1 MRRFDVIIIGA
12 GHAGIEAALA
22 SARMGAETACIT
34 LRLDRIGHMPC
45 NCSIGGL
52 AKGHLVRELDALG
65 GQMGVT
71 TDYALTH
78 IRVVGTGKGPAIQ
91 TLRAHACKSLYP
103 RLMRETLEAEPRLTL
118 IEGTVETVAVENGEA
133 VGVII
138 QEEGGATTQ
147 IAAKAVVMTTG
158 TFLNGVCHQGASA
171 EPAARHGE
179 PATTGL
185 SAFLRGIGVR
195 IRRFK
200 TGTTPRI
207 RLGSIDMSRV
217 SVQPCERDAPPF
229 SFLHDRVSPAGEM
242 LDCYETHTTPQMH
255 EVIRRNLHLS
265 AVYGKQIEGI
275 GPRYCP
281 SIEDKIVRFPH
292 RDQHT
297 VFLEVEE
304 WGGESVY
311 VQGVSTSLPAEVQ
324 LEFLRHIP
332 GLEEV
337 EMLRPG
343 YAVEYD
349 MADPLQLFVTLE
361 SKLCRNLYLA
371 GQVNGTSG
379 YEEAAAQGI
388 VAGINAARR
397 AMGESDVVLRRDNS
411 FIGVLIDDLVTKGV
425 DDPYRMLTARS
436 EYRLMLRNDN
446 ADQRLTPVGCEVGLV
461 SDERRRR
468 FEEKKRFQES
478 LSAILDSVSIG
489 SSANGVLREA
499 GLPEVRNRIP
509 LRDLL
514 QRPGTRLE
522 HVATVARALGVEL
535 PDWDA
540 DPLRREAA
548 RQIEVEA
555 KYSGYLTR
563 QEAQVEQR
571 RRLEALAVPS
581 GFDYE
586 QVRGISHE
594 TREKLTLVK
603 PLTLAQAAR
612 VPGVR
617 PTDIALIAG
626 HLRRR
631 RTAKRAATT
640 EAG

>member
-1 MRRFDVIIIGA
+1 MPVRRFDVIVIGA

-22 SARMGAETACIT
+22 SARMGVETACIT

-52 AKGHLVRELDALG
+52 AKGHLAREVDALG

-91 TLRAHACKSLYP
+91 TLRAHACKALYP
-103 RLMRETLEAEPRLTL
+103 ALMRQALEEQSRLTL
-118 IEGTVETVAVENGEA
+118 IEGTVETIVHDGGEA
-133 VGVII
+133 LGVLLLT
-138 QEEGGATTQ
+138 QNGTEEIYARA
-147 IAAKAVVMTTG
+147 IVMTTG

-179 PATTGL
+179 PATKGL
-185 SAFLRGIGVR
+185 SDFLRSIGVR

-207 RLGSIDMSRV
+207 RLSSIDLSRV

-229 SFLHDRVSPAGEM
+229 SFLHDCVMPRHEM
-242 LDCYETHTTPQMH
+242 LDCYETHTTPEMH

-265 AVYGKQIEGI
+265 AVYGKQIEGV

-281 SIEDKIVRFPH
+281 SIEDKIVRFPG
-292 RDQHT
+292 RERHT
-297 VFLEVEE
+297 VFLEIEE

-332 GLEEV
+332 GLEDV

-349 MADPLQLFVTLE
+349 MADPLQLYPTLE
-361 SKLCRNLYLA
+361 SKLCRNLFLA

-397 AMGESDVVLRRDNS
+397 VMGESEVILRRDNS

-446 ADQRLTPVGCEVGLV
+446 ADRRLTPIGHDVGLV
-461 SDERRRR
+461 SDERWT
-468 FEEKKRFQES
+468 RFQEKRRFQAS
-478 LSAILDSVSIG
+478 LSAALDSITIG
-489 SSANGVLREA
+489 SSANEALRES
-499 GLPEVRNRIP
+499 GLPPLRNRVR
-509 LRDLL
+509 LTELL

-522 HVATVARALGVEL
+522 HVALLAAAMGAEL
-535 PDWDA
+535 PDWNSS
-540 DPLRREAA
+540 PLLREAA
-548 RQIEVEA
+548 RQVEVEA
-555 KYSGYLTR
+555 RYAGYLER

-571 RRLEALAVPS
+571 RRLENLDVPH
-581 GFDYE
+581 GFDYGE
-586 QVRGISHE
+586 VKGISHE
-594 TREKLTLVK
+594 TREKLSRIQ
-603 PLTLAQAAR
+603 PITLAQAAR

-631 RTAKRAATT
+631 GATKRVAKT
-640 EAG
+640 

>member
-1 MRRFDVIIIGA
+1 
-12 GHAGIEAALA
+12 
-22 SARMGAETACIT
+22 
-34 LRLDRIGHMPC
+34 MPC

-52 AKGHLVRELDALG
+52 AKGHLVREIDALG

-71 TDYALTH
+71 TDHALTH

-91 TLRAHACKSLYP
+91 TLRAHACKALYP
-103 RLMRETLEAEPRLTL
+103 ALMRVSLEAEPRLTL
-118 IEGTVETVAVENGEA
+118 IEGTVET
-133 VGVII
+133 ILL
-138 QEEGGATTQ
+138 EGGEVAGVLVATEKGTEE
-147 IAAKAVVMTTG
+147 IAARSVVMTTG
-158 TFLNGVCHQGASA
+158 TFLNGVCHQGTSA

-179 PATTGL
+179 PATRGL
-185 SAFLRGIGVR
+185 SDFLRSIGVR

-207 RLGSIDMSRV
+207 RLSSIDMSHV

-229 SFLHDRVSPAGEM
+229 SFLHDSVMPRHEM
-242 LDCYETHTTPQMH
+242 LDCYETHTTPEMH

-265 AVYGKQIEGI
+265 AVYGKQIEGV

-281 SIEDKIVRFPH
+281 SIEDKIVRFPD
-292 RDQHT
+292 RERHT
-297 VFLEVEE
+297 VFLEIEE

-332 GLEEV
+332 GLEDV
-337 EMLRPG
+337 QMLRPG

-349 MADPLQLFVTLE
+349 MADPLQLYPTLE
-361 SKLCRNLYLA
+361 SKLCRNLFLA

-397 AMGESDVVLRRDNS
+397 AMGAAEVILRRDNS

-446 ADQRLTPVGCEVGLV
+446 ADQRLTPIGREVGLV
-461 SDERRRR
+461 SNERWS
-468 FEEKKRFQES
+468 RFQEKRRFQEG
-478 LSAILDSVSIG
+478 LSAILDSVTIG
-489 SSANGVLREA
+489 SSANGALRES
-499 GLPEVRNRIP
+499 GLPPLRNRAR
-509 LRDLL
+509 LSELL

-522 HVATVARALGVEL
+522 HVARVAATMGIEL
-535 PDWDA
+535 PDWNSS
-540 DPLRREAA
+540 PLRREAA
-548 RQIEVEA
+548 RQVEVEA
-555 KYSGYLTR
+555 RYAGYLAR

-571 RRLEALAVPS
+571 RRLERLRVPR
-581 GFDYE
+581 GFDYGE
-586 QVRGISHE
+586 VKGISHE
-594 TREKLTLVK
+594 TREKLSRVQ
-603 PLTLAQAAR
+603 PMTLAQAAR

-631 RTAKRAATT
+631 GATKRVAKT
-640 EAG
+640 

>member
-1 MRRFDVIIIGA
+1 VRRFDVIIIGA

-34 LRLDRIGHMPC
+34 LRLDRIGYMPC

-52 AKGHLVRELDALG
+52 AKGHLVREVDALG
-65 GQMGVT
+65 GQMGAT

-91 TLRAHACKSLYP
+91 TLRAHACKALYP
-103 RLMRETLEAEPRLTL
+103 ALMRETLEAQPRLTL
-118 IEGTVETVAVENGEA
+118 IEGTVETVLVEGGEA
-133 VGVII
+133 VGVVLRA
-138 QEEGGATTQ
+138 GDGSTTH
-147 IAAKAVVMTTG
+147 IAAKSVVMTTG

-171 EPAARHGE
+171 VPAARFGE

-185 SAFLRGIGVR
+185 SAFLRNIGVR

-207 RLGSIDMSRV
+207 RLGSIDMTRV
-217 SVQPCERDAPPF
+217 SVQPCEPDAPPF

-242 LDCYETHTTPQMH
+242 LDCYETHTTPTMH
-255 EVIRRNLHLS
+255 EVILRNLHLS

-281 SIEDKIVRFPH
+281 SIEDKVVRFPD
-292 RDQHT
+292 RERHT
-297 VFLEVEE
+297 VFLEIEE

-349 MADPLQLFVTLE
+349 MADPMQLYPTLE
-361 SKLCRNLYLA
+361 SKRCRNLFLA

-388 VAGINAARR
+388 VAGINAARE
-397 AMGESDVVLRRDNS
+397 AMDEPQVVFRRDIS

-446 ADQRLTPVGCEVGLV
+446 ADQRLTPIGRKVGLV
-461 SDERRRR
+461 SEERWS
-468 FEEKKRFQES
+468 RFQEKRRFQKS
-478 LSAILDSVSIG
+478 LSGILDSVSIG
-489 SSANGVLREA
+489 SSANDALREA
-499 GLPEVRNRIP
+499 GLPVLRNRIR
-509 LRDLL
+509 LKELL
-514 QRPGTRLE
+514 QRPGARLE
-522 HVATVARALGVEL
+522 HVAAVAGTLGVEL
-535 PDWDA
+535 PNWNVS
-540 DPLRREAA
+540 PLSQEAA

-555 KYSGYLTR
+555 KYAGYLAR
-563 QEAQVEQR
+563 QKAQVEQR
-571 RRLEALAVPS
+571 RRLEALGVPA
-581 GFDYE
+581 GFNYDD
-586 QVRGISHE
+586 VKGISHE
-594 TREKLTLVK
+594 TREKLARVK

-626 HLRRR
+626 HLR
-631 RTAKRAATT
+631 KRGDREKAATT
-640 EAG
+640 EAE

>member
-1 MRRFDVIIIGA
+1 
-12 GHAGIEAALA
+12 
-22 SARMGAETACIT
+22 
-34 LRLDRIGHMPC
+34 MPC

-52 AKGHLVRELDALG
+52 AKGHLVREVDALG

-71 TDYALTH
+71 TDHALTH

-91 TLRAHACKSLYP
+91 TLRAHACKALYP
-103 RLMRETLEAEPRLTL
+103 SMMRQVMEREPRLTL
-118 IEGTVETVAVENGEA
+118 IEGTVETVFVEDGVAAGVLLASENGR
-133 VGVII
+133 
-138 QEEGGATTQ
+138 EEIVARS
-147 IAAKAVVMTTG
+147 VVMTTG
-158 TFLNGVCHQGASA
+158 TFLNGVCHQGALS
-171 EPAARHGE
+171 ERAARHGE

-185 SAFLRGIGVR
+185 SHFLRSIGVR

-207 RLGSIDMSRV
+207 RLGSINMERV
-217 SVQPCERDAPPF
+217 TVQPCEHDAPPF
-229 SFLHDRVSPAGEM
+229 SFLHDRVLPAGGM
-242 LDCYETHTTPQMH
+242 LDCYETHTTPEMH

-265 AVYGKQIEGI
+265 AVYGKQIEGV

-281 SIEDKIVRFPH
+281 SIEDKVVRFPD
-292 RDQHT
+292 RDRHT
-297 VFLEVEE
+297 VFLEIEE
-304 WGGESVY
+304 WGGDSVY

-349 MADPLQLFVTLE
+349 MADPLQLYATLE
-361 SKLCRNLYLA
+361 SKQCRNLYLA
-371 GQVNGTSG
+371 GQINGTSG

-397 AMGESDVVLRRDNS
+397 AMGEQEVVLRRDNS
-411 FIGVLIDDLVTKGV
+411 FVGVLIDDLVTKGV

-446 ADQRLTPVGCEVGLV
+446 ADHRLTPVGRDIGIV
-461 SDERRRR
+461 SDERWERYQAKRR
-468 FEEKKRFQES
+468 FQIS
-478 LSAILDSVSIG
+478 LASVLDSISIG
-489 SSANGVLREA
+489 SSANEALRQI
-499 GLPEVRNRIP
+499 GLPALRNRVR
-509 LRDLL
+509 LRQLL
-514 QRPGTRLE
+514 QRPGARLE
-522 HVATVARALGVEL
+522 HVAAVARALGVEL
-535 PDWDA
+535 PDWSGT
-540 DPLRREAA
+540 PLRREAA
-548 RQIEVEA
+548 RQVEVEA
-555 KYSGYLTR
+555 KYAGYLAR
-563 QEAQVEQR
+563 QQSQIEQR
-571 RRLEALAVPS
+571 RRLEAMAVPA

-586 QVRGISHE
+586 MVKGISHE
-594 TREKLTLVK
+594 TREKLTRIK

-626 HLRRR
+626 HLRRCG
-631 RTAKRAATT
+631 AHMNVPKA